1 MRWLAMNK
9 SKKQGF
15 HVVWLAPSVYRS
27 RGLEITKDTQDNIGT
42 DSRNNDVGL
51 EKDKKEERQDQTSS
65 QGHIS
70 GSFGK

>member
-1 MRWLAMNK
+1 MACNEQ
-9 SKKQGF
+9 KQEAGF

-27 RGLEITKDTQDNIGT
+27 RGLEITKDTKDGT

-51 EKDKKEERQDQTSS
+51 EKDKNEERQDQTSS